1 MTDFSVDSR
10 RAKIEGAILVHY
22 SLGGGEVLVELHCG
36 RRRGG
41 DRRRRRPQQRHGGAD
56 SPDHD
61 AGVALQVKLN
71 LKPVRREA
79 GIILR
84 IDRLCEPRMSVCILN
99 ILNFTTRLVLI

>member
-1 MTDFSVDSR
+1 M
-10 RAKIEGAILVHY
+10 
-22 SLGGGEVLVELHCG
+22 ELHCG

-99 ILNFTTRLVLI
+99 ILNLRRDGFPAITSHKSLNGICTLIRCASSM